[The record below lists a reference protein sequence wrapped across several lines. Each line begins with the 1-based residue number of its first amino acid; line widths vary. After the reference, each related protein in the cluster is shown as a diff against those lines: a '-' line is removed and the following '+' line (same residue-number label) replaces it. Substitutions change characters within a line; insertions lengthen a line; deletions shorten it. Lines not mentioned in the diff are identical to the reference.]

1 MKNNTW
7 FSQGVPTA
15 NFMQELE
22 ARAAAQARDDEIAI
36 SWGIQQLATKA
47 QPISS
52 RSHAQANSETQPGI
66 LETDNVAEVTSLH
79 WDETLLLVELNNMEN
94 WKPIVV

>member
-52 RSHAQANSETQPGI
+52 RSHA
-66 LETDNVAEVTSLH
+66 
-79 WDETLLLVELNNMEN
+79 
-94 WKPIVV
+94 